1 MDSTIL
7 DPLDRELRA
16 APLAAELVLG
26 RDNYCLNYTRAYRAG
41 LFNGS
46 GAKASCAQEQAHSTD
61 KAPLAIVGGT
71 RPRSI
76 LI

>member
-1 MDSTIL
+1 MDSAIL

-16 APLAAELVLG
+16 ALLAAELVLG
-26 RDNYCLNYTRAYRAG
+26 RDDYCLNYTRVYWAG
-41 LFNGS
+41 LFDGS
-46 GAKASCAQEQAHSTD
+46 GAKASCALEQAHSTD
-61 KAPLAIVGGT
+61 KTPLAIVAGT